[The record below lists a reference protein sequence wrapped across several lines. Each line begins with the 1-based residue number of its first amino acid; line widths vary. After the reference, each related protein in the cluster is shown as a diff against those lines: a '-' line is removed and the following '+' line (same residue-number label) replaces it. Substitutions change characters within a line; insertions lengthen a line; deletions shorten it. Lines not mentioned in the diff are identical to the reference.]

1 MSSKFTRRST
11 LEATLGWITTALMLP
26 VLALNKNDAKAEE
39 FQLSNDVFQHGV
51 ASGDPQ
57 QNSVVLWTRVTTM
70 KGQETVN
77 WEIAKD
83 NDFQEIV
90 ERGMAKANQSADH
103 TVKVIPQNLEAGAT
117 YYYRFHLNGT
127 YSGIGRTK
135 TLTEGKLDHLGIA
148 LASCSNFA
156 WGYFNAYDAIAKDEQ
171 VDFVLHTG
179 DYIYEYG
186 TDGWGG
192 DHSVAINR
200 AHNPAHEIVTL
211 DDYRKR
217 HAQYKAD
224 RGSLAM
230 HAAHSLLVCWDDH
243 ESANNPWIG
252 GAENHQPET
261 EGEWSVRLAASLQAY
276 YEWMPIRDPK
286 PGRTREEFW
295 RSYVF
300 GDLLTLVTLESR
312 HTARGKQ
319 VDYLDYAESIQSKTD
334 AEAFMRDVIGDPD
347 RKMISEAME
356 QELETS
362 LSASVKKEQPWRI
375 IGNPCPIAR
384 MLVPDVEKLGVD
396 PSRLNSGERTP
407 NVPTAADALFWKG
420 RFNLPFYTDTWD
432 GYPAAREKFY
442 DLCKSVGASDLL
454 VLTGDSH
461 SFWANKLYDQG
472 GHSMGIEI
480 GTAGISSPG
489 DFVNSGWD
497 DETSRKLDKIFVD
510 QLDEVIW
517 TDNMH
522 QGYVRVHLS
531 HEEAKVDF
539 IAMSNILTESYEPKL
554 LRSDV
559 LRHDKGSIDFT

>member
-1 MSSKFTRRST
+1 MNSKFTRRTT
-11 LEATLGWITTALMLP
+11 LEVTLGGITTALMLP
-26 VLALNKNDAKAEE
+26 VLALKKNVAEAEE
-39 FQLSNDVFQHGV
+39 FSLSNDVFQYGV

-57 QNSVVLWTRVTTM
+57 QNSVVLWTRVTTV
-70 KGQETVN
+70 KEQETVG
-77 WEIAKD
+77 WEIARD

-90 ERGMAKANQSADH
+90 DSGMAKAEQSADH
-103 TVKVIPQNLEAGAT
+103 TLKVIPESLEAGKT
-117 YYYRFHLNGT
+117 YFYRFHLKGK
-127 YSGIGRTK
+127 YSPIGRTK
-135 TLTEGKLDHLGIA
+135 TLAEGKVDRLGIA

-192 DHSVAINR
+192 EHSIVINR
-200 AHNPAHEIVTL
+200 PHDPKHEIVTL

-217 HAQYKAD
+217 HAQYKSD

-230 HAAHSLLVCWDDH
+230 HAAHPLLVCWDDH
-243 ESANNPWIG
+243 ETANNPWVG

-261 EGEWSVRLAASLQAY
+261 EGDWSERLAASLQAY
-276 YEWMPIRDPK
+276 YEWMPIRDPEQ
-286 PGRTREEFW
+286 GRKREEFW

-312 HTARGKQ
+312 HTARGEQ
-319 VDYLDYAESIQSKTD
+319 VDYMKYAETIQSKED
-334 AEAFMRDVIGDPD
+334 AENFMNDVIGDPD
-347 RKMISEAME
+347 RKMISSAME
-356 QELETS
+356 EELETS
-362 LSASVKKEQPWRI
+362 LSKSIEKKQPWRI

-384 MLVPDVEKLGVD
+384 MLVPDVEKLGID
-396 PSRLNSGERTP
+396 PSRLNGGERLP
-407 NVPTAADALFWKG
+407 GVPTAADALFWKG
-420 RFNLPFYTDTWD
+420 HWNLPFYTDTWD

-442 DLCKSVGASDLL
+442 DLCKSVGVSDLL

-461 SFWANKLYDQG
+461 SFWANKLYDG
-472 GHSMGIEI
+472 EGKSMGVEI

-497 DETSRKLDKIFVD
+497 EETSRKLDEIFAE

-522 QGYVRVHLS
+522 QGYVRVMLN
-531 HEEAKVDF
+531 HEEARVDF
-539 IAMSNILTESYEPKL
+539 MAMNNILTESYEPKL
-554 LRSDV
+554 LRTDIIRNV
-559 LRHDKGSIDFT
+559 KGSLEYI